1 MDKYSAIYVIILSDD
16 PMRPEYLLH
25 KVILAATS
33 SFFRKLF
40 HHEPKK
46 VYDIGMV
53 SKSGFDSIMGY
64 TYLQTLTVTREN
76 FDDIKATAEYLGC
89 DEIAQRMTGGIG
101 NLVRSNTAICQYA
114 LSHLTVYH
122 TTALPMVRF
131 KGRKTIYCP
140 MI

>member
-89 DEIAQRMTGGIG
+89 DEIAQRMTGCRWMLRRGIV
-101 NLVRSNTAICQYA
+101 NLVASVPSIA
-114 LSHLTVYH
+114 
-122 TTALPMVRF
+122 MVRF